1 MSRQAKNSAE
11 AVRATGTAGPKCLG
25 AALAV
30 ALLAP
35 TLSGCNDHAAA
46 AARPAAL
53 VRTEIV
59 QPTDRQTSV
68 TLTGEIQ
75 ARFRA
80 DLAIRVSGRVIA
92 RLVDVGTHVD
102 AGAILALLDP
112 AEQQADVDAAA
123 AAVAAAQAELR
134 LAKATFDRQS
144 YLISTGFTTRAAFD
158 QAQEGLRTAQGSL
171 DSAEAQLG
179 TAKDILGYTELRA
192 DADGVI
198 TARNLEVG
206 QVVQAAQPVFTL
218 AHDGER
224 DAIFDVYESI
234 FFGEFAGGAVSLKLV
249 SDPGVSAIGYVREV
263 SPVVDRKSSTVRVK
277 VAIQN
282 PPAAMTLGSAV
293 SGTGRWKPLAQIT
306 LPWTALMAAGSRPAV
321 WVIDPATK
329 AASLKPVTIAGYEA
343 DAVMIKDGLAPGDRV
358 VIDGGKLLSAG
369 ERVSFEGDRS

>member
-1 MSRQAKNSAE
+1 MIQQASNRPDTAR
-11 AVRATGTAGPKCLG
+11 AVLTPRMKCLS
-25 AALAV
+25 AALGV
-30 ALLAP
+30 ALMAA
-35 TLSGCNDHAAA
+35 TLGGCDDHAAA
-46 AARPAAL
+46 TKAAPF

-59 QPTDRQTSV
+59 KPSDRQTSI
-68 TLTGEIQ
+68 TLTGEVQ
-75 ARFRA
+75 ARYRA
-80 DLAIRVSGRVIA
+80 DLAFRVSGRVIA
-92 RLVDVGTHVD
+92 RRVDVGAHVK
-102 AGAILALLDP
+102 AGDILAMLDP
-112 AEQQADVDAAA
+112 AEQQAEADAAA
-123 AAVAAAQAELR
+123 ATVAAAQAELR

-179 TAKDILGYTELRA
+179 TAKDVLSYTELRA

-198 TARNLEVG
+198 TSRSLEVG

-218 AHDGER
+218 AHDGDR
-224 DAIFDVYESI
+224 DAIFDLYESI
-234 FFGEFAGGAVSLKLV
+234 FFGEFAGGQVSLRLV
-249 SDPGVSAIGYVREV
+249 SDPAVTAVGYVREV

-282 PPAAMTLGSAV
+282 PPPAMTLGSPV
-293 SGTGRWKPLAQIT
+293 SGTGQWKAVAQIT
-306 LPWTALMAAGSRPAV
+306 LPWTALMATGSRPAV
-321 WVIDPATK
+321 WVVDPATK

-343 DAVMIKDGLAPGDRV
+343 DVVMIKDGLAPGDRV